1 MGGNQN
7 VEEQNE
13 MISILRCTTFER
25 KGFSLKAPALLEFFP
40 ERRLEHF
47 LYIPESFIAASVLPR
62 VARCASALVFFFGF
76 AFEKP
81 GEELLDLIFSHCD

>member
-25 KGFSLKAPALLEFFP
+25 KGSSLKAPALLEFFP
-40 ERRLEHF
+40 ECRLEHF

-62 VARCASALVFFFGF
+62 VACGASALVFFFGF